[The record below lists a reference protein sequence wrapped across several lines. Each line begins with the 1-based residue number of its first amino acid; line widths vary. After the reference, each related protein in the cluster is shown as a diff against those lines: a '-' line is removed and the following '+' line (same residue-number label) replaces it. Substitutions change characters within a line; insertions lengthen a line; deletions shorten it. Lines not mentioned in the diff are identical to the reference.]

1 MKTQGYGPSLLN
13 DSQLFLFS
21 VNPSSPYNMNF
32 YKVTFGNTAV
42 DFASKMA
49 CTGGV
54 WSTSY
59 SDSIVSVDGLKIYC
73 TFAYG
78 STSYL
83 YFITFNS
90 ADLSVTDT
98 RYKSTSNWGGTWTA
112 ALSSNYLGFLGG
124 CSGQTIFLFNLNTN
138 EYTAYKANF
147 STIYGVTNDPS
158 TDR

>member
-21 VNPSSPYNMNF
+21 TNPSSPYNMNF
-32 YKVTFGNTAV
+32 YKVTFGNTAA
-42 DFASKMA
+42 DFASQMA

-59 SDSIVSVDGLKIYC
+59 SDSIVSVDGLKIYW
-73 TFAYG
+73 TFVYG
-78 STSYL
+78 STKYL

-98 RYKSTSNWGGTWTA
+98 RYKSTSIWGGTWTA
-112 ALSSNYLGFLGG
+112 SLSSNYLAFIGG
-124 CSGQTIFLFNLNTN
+124 CPGQTLFVFNLNTN
-138 EYTAYKANF
+138 EYVAYKANF
-147 STIYGVTNDPS
+147 STIYGVANDPL
-158 TDR
+158 TGR